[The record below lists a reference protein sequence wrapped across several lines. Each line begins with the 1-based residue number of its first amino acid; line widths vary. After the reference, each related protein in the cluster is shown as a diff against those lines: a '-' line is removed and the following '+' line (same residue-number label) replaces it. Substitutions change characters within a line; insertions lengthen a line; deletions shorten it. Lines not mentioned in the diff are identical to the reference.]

1 MQLRKMTL
9 MLAALGTMSL
19 VLTGCPDGGRDSL
32 TCTADTD
39 CLDAEICHPDA
50 KVCVQTCPGGTSA
63 ECPDSAKICETIS
76 ATNTTNICKCSTSA
90 LCAQD
95 DRVTGVELVCDTTG
109 SEVCVPKCSADTD
122 CATGQTCD
130 TASGIC
136 KAGSTPG
143 QSCTGEGQST
153 CSYGQFCSSSKC
165 TAVPAPTCA
174 NFDPAQG
181 GRAPTFNAATS
192 TGPIIYDVTQVSF
205 AQDSFCGDGTTG
217 STGMTAKARVKA
229 YIKTGTF
236 PGEKSGLPGL
246 FYVRVNG
253 SQVDGTTLIRPSEYT
268 TADAGKRAEF
278 TMNFCPGSTATTLSI
293 GLYFT
298 GGNETCKQLN
308 RP

>member
-9 MLAALGTMSL
+9 MLAALGAMSM
-19 VLTGCPDGGRDSL
+19 VLTGCPDGGRESL

-39 CLDAEICHPDA
+39 CIEGEICHPGA
-50 KVCVQTCPGGTSA
+50 KVCVQTCTSGA
-63 ECPDSAKICETIS
+63 DCPESSKTCEVIS
-76 ATNTTNICKCSTSA
+76 STNSTKVCQCSTDALCQRDERISDASGLKCST
-90 LCAQD
+90 
-95 DRVTGVELVCDTTG
+95 THKVCTDGDTT
-109 SEVCVPKCSADTD
+109 PTPTTCS
-122 CATGQTCD
+122 
-130 TASGIC
+130 
-136 KAGSTPG
+136 
-143 QSCTGEGQST
+143 GEGQST
-153 CSYGQFCSSSKC
+153 CAYGQFCSGTTC

-205 AQDSFCGDGTTG
+205 AQDSFCGDGTAG
-217 STGMTAKARVKA
+217 STGLTAKARVKA

-236 PGEKSGLPGL
+236 PAEKSGLPGL

-253 SQVDGTTLIRPSEYT
+253 TQVDGTTLIRPSEYT
-268 TADAGKRAEF
+268 TAEAGKRAEF

-298 GGNETCKQLN
+298 GGNEICKQLN
-308 RP
+308 R